1 MIREWLKSRKKRK
14 DKSRRTE
21 LSPSDRLMSV
31 ELARSKILL
40 KVIRSRYEMDK
51 LIHERHSD
59 KEYVR

>member
-1 MIREWLKSRKKRK
+1 MIREWLKNRKKRK
-14 DKSRRTE
+14 DESRRTK
-21 LSPSDRLMSV
+21 LSPSDRLVSV

-51 LIHERHSD
+51 QIHERHSD